1 MRDLDV
7 DVVTATSQGKGLA
20 NSPWRAGAYDAIRP
34 GMLEIPPHPSLKM
47 DERLEF
53 ETLISDTSATL
64 MAASP
69 EQVDSA
75 IERALERVREFF
87 RADRCGLLSVD
98 ADRTAAHVRLA
109 CYAEGVS
116 RVPSDVNMVD
126 VFPWAARKVL
136 VERVPVRVST
146 LADLPPEA
154 SPERPSWEAMGIR
167 SCLLL
172 PIETGDAIRHLI
184 VIHTVHHK
192 QDWPDALVTRLRV
205 LGELFAGCL
214 DRKEM
219 VTELRE
225 TEARLSSG
233 ADLAGL
239 AHYEL
244 DYARGVSSA
253 DDRFFDICGTPP
265 DERQGLQALRF
276 WMEHIHPDDRPRVL
290 DTRELLH
297 DGSMD
302 RFETE
307 YRYVH
312 PTRGQRWIHHLARVS
327 RRDAAGRLAASYGV
341 FRDITEGK
349 RADEELADLNR
360 RLIRAQEEER
370 AMIAREL
377 HDDVTQRLAVL
388 AIDAGRAEIAATSG
402 EQAEAMRALREEL
415 VRVSEDVHSLAY
427 QLHSSVLEELGL
439 VEALRAASERLG
451 RRGRVEVP
459 LDLDPRADLLG
470 RDEALCLFRVAQEAL
485 NNVARHS
492 RARVARVA
500 VQSMDGGILLA
511 VRDDGVG
518 FDPAS
523 PGTRKTLGLASMR
536 ERLRLVH
543 GTLDIESAP
552 GQGTAVIAWVPAR
565 EGSS

>member
-1 MRDLDV
+1 MYERHENPNFE
-7 DVVTATSQGKGLA
+7 G
-20 NSPWRAGAYDAIRP
+20 
-34 GMLEIPPHPSLKM
+34 
-47 DERLEF
+47 RLEF

-75 IERALERVREFF
+75 IESALERVRVFF
-87 RADRCGLLSVD
+87 RADRCALLSVD
-98 ADRTAAHVRLA
+98 ATRMAAHVRLA
-109 CYAEGVS
+109 CYADGVS
-116 RVPSDVNMVD
+116 RVPSDINLVN

-136 VERVPVRVST
+136 VEQVPVRVAS
-146 LADLPPEA
+146 LADLPAEA

-172 PIETGDAIRHLI
+172 PVETGDSIRHLI
-184 VIHTVHHK
+184 VIHTVRHQ

-214 DRKEM
+214 ERREM
-219 VTELRE
+219 VAALRE

-239 AHYEL
+239 AHYEM

-265 DERQGLQALRF
+265 DERQGLQALHF
-276 WMEHIHPDDRPRVL
+276 WMDHLHPDDRSRVME
-290 DTRELLH
+290 TRERLH
-297 DGSMD
+297 DGRLD

-307 YRYVH
+307 YRYAH

-349 RADEELADLNR
+349 RADEELADLSR

-388 AIDAGRAEIAATSG
+388 AIDAGRAELSAPSG
-402 EQAEAMRALREEL
+402 EQAEAMRSLREGL
-415 VRVSEDVHSLAY
+415 VRISEDVHSLAY
-427 QLHSSVLEELGL
+427 ELHSSVLEELGL
-439 VEALRAASERLG
+439 VEALRAACERLG
-451 RRGRVEVP
+451 RRSRVEVS
-459 LDLDPRADLLG
+459 LDLDAKADQLPRDA
-470 RDEALCLFRVAQEAL
+470 ALCLFRVAQEAL
-485 NNVARHS
+485 NNVVRHS
-492 RARVARVA
+492 RGRVARVA
-500 VQSMDGGILLA
+500 LQPVDGGVLLA

-518 FDPAS
+518 FDPAG
-523 PGTRKTLGLASMR
+523 PGPRKSLGLASMR
-536 ERLRLVH
+536 ERLRLAN

-552 GQGTAVIAWVPAR
+552 GNGTAVIAWVPAQ
-565 EGSS
+565 EGW